1 MPQFS
6 DDLFLGN
13 ATTNMGTSTN
23 HVSTASLT
31 ASIATTGGGTL
42 TVTAWVGPPLAVGMV
57 LVGANVT
64 AGTTITAFG
73 TGTGGLGT
81 YLVSISQ
88 TAASAAVT
96 AYGTSDLGDPSLMS
110 QGVGPLGRIYVW
122 DLVPVA
128 LVANNI
134 ATAQIGGVGTALTL
148 TAGKG
153 VQSIIGKAGQT
164 LYQLDVPRAVSVTT
178 ASGSPTASTITVT
191 GLDFYGQAMSEAITS
206 SAVASTKVNGLKAF
220 YQISGITSSAST
232 TVTIT
237 VGTTDILGFP
247 VRITAVP
254 FLATIKQGAILAQD
268 AGTFVAADATNPATT
283 TSGDVRGTYVAS
295 AANDGIKRI
304 VGGILV
310 PGIGSGP
317 NATRLGALG
326 VNQNLVV

>member
-6 DDLFLGN
+6 DDLFLGG
-13 ATTNMGTSTN
+13 AVTNMGTSTN
-23 HVSTASLT
+23 HISTAVLT
-31 ASIATTGGGTL
+31 ASIASTTM
-42 TVTAWVGPPLAVGMV
+42 TVTAWAGPSLAVGMV

-81 YLVSISQ
+81 YTVSTSQ
-88 TAASAAVT
+88 TAASATVT
-96 AYGTSDLGDPSLMS
+96 AYGTSDLSDPSLMGT
-110 QGVGPLGRIYVW
+110 GVGPLGRIYVW

-134 ATAQIGGVGTALTL
+134 ATAQVGGVGTALTL

-153 VQSIIGKAGQT
+153 VQQITGKAGQT
-164 LYQLDVPRAVSVTT
+164 LYQLDVPRAVSVGVG
-178 ASGSPTASTITVT
+178 AGVPTSSNITITGFDV
-191 GLDFYGQAMSEAITS
+191 YGQAMSEVI
-206 SAVASTKVNGLKAF
+206 ASGTTQSTTVNGKKAF
-220 YQISGITSSAST
+220 FQISGITSSAST

-237 VGTTDILGFP
+237 IGTTDILGLP
-247 VRITAVP
+247 VRVTAAP
-254 FLATIKQGAILAQD
+254 FLATIKFGTTLAQD

-283 TSGDVRGTYVAS
+283 TSGDVRGTYVPAS
-295 AANDGIKRI
+295 STDGIKRL
-304 VGGILV
+304 VGGVLV